1 MGEALRVHTM
11 PENTTQKTTLRRK
24 LLANRQAI
32 PPEVRIEKD
41 MAIGQHVLAWRNA
54 HPVGILGVYWPIR
67 GEPDLR
73 ACYGDLAALGVR
85 LALPVVVGKDAP
97 LRFIE
102 WKPGDAMTKDA
113 FGVAI
118 PLSGEELRPEALLI
132 PCVGFNEQ
140 RFRLGYG
147 GGFYDRTLAC
157 TGKPVTVGIG
167 YECAQIRFEA
177 DAHDVPLD
185 FLITETSPA

>member
-1 MGEALRVHTM
+1 M
-11 PENTTQKTTLRRK
+11 PDNSTQKATLRRE

-32 PPEVRIEKD
+32 SPEVRNAMD
-41 MAIGQHVLAWRNA
+41 TAIAQHVIDWQNA
-54 HPVGILGVYWPIR
+54 HPVGVLGVYWPIR

-73 ACYGDLAALGVR
+73 DCYTELLNQGAR
-85 LALPVVVGKDAP
+85 LALPVVVARDAP
-97 LRFIE
+97 LRFLSWE
-102 WKPGDAMTKDA
+102 SGAAMIKDT

-118 PLSGEELRPEALLI
+118 PASGEEVQPDALLI

-147 GGFYDRTLAC
+147 GGFYDRTLAQ
-157 TGKPVTVGIG
+157 TGRPMTVGIA
-167 YECAQIRFEA
+167 YECARARFEA

-185 FLITETSPA
+185 FVITEREKGTPR